1 MATFATQIDDVKV
14 GTGPAAKAGEKV
26 SAWAE
31 AKFQGRVVR
40 TLVAGETVF
49 PFG

>member
-1 MATFATQIDDVKV
+1 MIVDLGTPWMLDRDVLHSK
-14 GTGPAAKAGEKV
+14 AKN
-26 SAWAE
+26 SPFDE

-49 PFG
+49 PFSG